1 MPSAILVTSCK
12 LQFEEVTCSK
22 SDTAKQSLSF
32 PNAVHQDLS
41 PVIVSFTS
49 QI

>member
-1 MPSAILVTSCK
+1 MPSAILLTSCK

-32 PNAVHQDLS
+32 PKYYTRILF

-49 QI
+49 